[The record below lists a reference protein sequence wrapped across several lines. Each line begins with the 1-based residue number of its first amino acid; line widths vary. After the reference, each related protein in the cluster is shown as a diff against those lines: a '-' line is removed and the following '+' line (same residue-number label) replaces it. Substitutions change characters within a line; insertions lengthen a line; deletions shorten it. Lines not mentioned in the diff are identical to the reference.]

1 MNIIITTLFF
11 CFVTILGQSQS
22 IVGTWQ
28 MVKHTSCMDD
38 GIDMEGSDAELLND
52 MKGMA
57 GTTPQV
63 LTLRDN
69 NTAEESTKMVS
80 RRKSYNSKSFL
91 YKFNGT
97 ALYFLDKKSHTI
109 IEGFTVDKFESDSL
123 IISNASRAC
132 ETKVFV
138 RIK

>member
-11 CFVTILGQSQS
+11 CSVTILGQSQS

-28 MVKHTSCMDD
+28 MVKHTSCVED
-38 GIDMEGSDAELLND
+38 GIDMEGADAELLDD
-52 MKGMA
+52 MKSMA

-63 LTLRDN
+63 LQLRDN
-69 NTAEESTKMVS
+69 NTAEESTKIVS

-91 YKFNGT
+91 YKFNGE
-97 ALYFLDKKSHTI
+97 ALYFLDRKSHTI
-109 IEGFTVDKFESDSL
+109 IEGFTVDKFEGDSL